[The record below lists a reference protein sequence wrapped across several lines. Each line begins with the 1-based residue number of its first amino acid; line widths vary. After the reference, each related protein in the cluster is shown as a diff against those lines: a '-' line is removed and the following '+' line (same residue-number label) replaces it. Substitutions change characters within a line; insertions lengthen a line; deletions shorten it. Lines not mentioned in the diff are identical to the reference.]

1 MNDFRMRTAVLALVL
16 GGGVA
21 STHAAEVP
29 SGADVTRLFAS
40 HKPLTQWPA
49 RETGRVHVTP
59 REPSPRPLAQE
70 AVDESRR
77 QVAPAT
83 ELPPASAPRLA
94 SEPGPALASEPE
106 PDAEP
111 ALASAAAPPS
121 AAAPLAPALQL
132 ALQPEDG
139 RLSQAVR
146 RYAERNGWQLAWEIE
161 RDFPIEYPATFHGDF
176 LGIIEQ
182 IVLSLHNTDAP
193 IRVKVYEANRVL
205 RVVHATQ

>member
-49 RETGRVHVTP
+49 QATDRVHATP

-77 QVAPAT
+77 QVAPAP
-83 ELPPASAPRLA
+83 ELAPAEPPPAPAPRLA
-94 SEPGPALASEPE
+94 SESEPTPE
-106 PDAEP
+106 
-111 ALASAAAPPS
+111 SAAAPAP
-121 AAAPLAPALQL
+121 APLTPALQL